1 MIKRTIITIYL
12 SCGFLL
18 SITPQAVHTL
28 PILKTNPI
36 DFYKPKVL
44 EVFNV
49 EVKAVVDLTVKKNS
63 KVADVEIV
71 EFQYDKYDLSLQ
83 KSLNSPWGFYNS
95 PLFFY
100 NLLYRTQLSYRF
112 HKKFR
117 NFSIPLCDNT
127 QLKQEFLKASYQK

>member
-36 DFYKPKVL
+36 DLYKPKVL
-44 EVFNV
+44 ELFNV
-49 EVKAVVDLTVKKNS
+49 EVKAIVDLTVKKNS

-71 EFQYDKYDLSLQ
+71 EFQYDKYDQSLQ
-83 KSLNSPWGFYNS
+83 KSLNNLEFIPAKVNS
-95 PLFFY
+95 KPISVR
-100 NLLYRTQLSYRF
+100 YRMPIIF
-112 HKKFR
+112 KG
-117 NFSIPLCDNT
+117 
-127 QLKQEFLKASYQK
+127 

>member
-1 MIKRTIITIYL
+1 MSGLSFLYSTIEFKRLTMIKKIIITIYL

-63 KVADVEIV
+63 KVADVEIE
-71 EFQYDKYDLSLQ
+71 EFQYDKYDQSLQ
-83 KSLNSPWGFYNS
+83 KSLNNLEFIPAKVNS
-95 PLFFY
+95 KPISVR
-100 NLLYRTQLSYRF
+100 YRMPIIF
-112 HKKFR
+112 KG
-117 NFSIPLCDNT
+117 
-127 QLKQEFLKASYQK
+127 

>member
-1 MIKRTIITIYL
+1 MIKRTIITIYF
-12 SCGFLL
+12 SCGYLL

-49 EVKAVVDLTVKKNS
+49 EVKAVVDLTVKKNG

-71 EFQYDKYDLSLQ
+71 EFPYNKYDQSLLE
-83 KSLNSPWGFYNS
+83 SLHNLEFIPAKVNSKPVRVR
-95 PLFFY
+95 
-100 NLLYRTQLSYRF
+100 YRMPIIF
-112 HKKFR
+112 KG
-117 NFSIPLCDNT
+117 
-127 QLKQEFLKASYQK
+127 

>member
-1 MIKRTIITIYL
+1 MSDLSFLYFSISIKRLTMIRKIIITIYL

-44 EVFNV
+44 KVFNV
-49 EVKAVVDLTVKKNS
+49 EVKAVVDLTVKKNG

-71 EFQYDKYDLSLQ
+71 ELSYDKYDQRLLESLHNLEFIPA
-83 KSLNSPWGFYNS
+83 KVNSKPIS
-95 PLFFY
+95 VR
-100 NLLYRTQLSYRF
+100 YRMPIIF
-112 HKKFR
+112 KG
-117 NFSIPLCDNT
+117 
-127 QLKQEFLKASYQK
+127 

>member
-1 MIKRTIITIYL
+1 MSGLSFLYSTIEFKRLTMIKKIIITIYL

-71 EFQYDKYDLSLQ
+71 EFQYDKYDQSLQ
-83 KSLNSPWGFYNS
+83 KSLNNLEFIPAKVNS
-95 PLFFY
+95 KPISVR
-100 NLLYRTQLSYRF
+100 YRMPIIF
-112 HKKFR
+112 KG
-117 NFSIPLCDNT
+117 
-127 QLKQEFLKASYQK
+127 

>member
-1 MIKRTIITIYL
+1 MSRSFKTPKIPFSPANTFPKASLCFRAV
-12 SCGFLL
+12 

-63 KVADVEIV
+63 KVADVEIF
-71 EFQYDKYDLSLQ
+71 EFQYDKYDQSLQ
-83 KSLNSPWGFYNS
+83 KSLNNLEFIPAKVNS
-95 PLFFY
+95 KPIRVR
-100 NLLYRTQLSYRF
+100 YRMPIIF
-112 HKKFR
+112 KG
-117 NFSIPLCDNT
+117 
-127 QLKQEFLKASYQK
+127 

>member
-1 MIKRTIITIYL
+1 MIKRTIISIYL

-71 EFQYDKYDLSLQ
+71 EFPYNKYDQSLL
-83 KSLNSPWGFYNS
+83 KSLNNLEFIPAKVNS
-95 PLFFY
+95 KPISVR
-100 NLLYRTQLSYRF
+100 YRMPIIF
-112 HKKFR
+112 KG
-117 NFSIPLCDNT
+117 
-127 QLKQEFLKASYQK
+127 

>member
-1 MIKRTIITIYL
+1 MIKIFFITIYL
-12 SCGFLL
+12 SCELLL

-49 EVKAVVDLTVKKNS
+49 EVKAVVDLTVKKNG

-71 EFQYDKYDLSLQ
+71 EFPYDKYDQSLLESLQNFKFIPAKVNYKPISVRYRLSLI
-83 KSLNSPWGFYNS
+83 
-95 PLFFY
+95 
-100 NLLYRTQLSYRF
+100 
-112 HKKFR
+112 H
-117 NFSIPLCDNT
+117 I
-127 QLKQEFLKASYQK
+127 